1 MDNLGQQGPDG
12 GDGAGGPPQ
21 DFQVFMANMNRYME
35 NQNAFQQEFLATQRR
50 VFVIEDHLGAQI
62 AGE

>member
-1 MDNLGQQGPDG
+1 MGN
-12 GDGAGGPPQ
+12 GAVGPPQ
-21 DFQVFMANMNRYME
+21 DFNQFMVSMHKYME
-35 NQNAFQQEFLATQRR
+35 NQNAFQQEMLATQRR